1 MTDHIYGRGE
11 SLVPEERPHMF
22 AKEITMY
29 VDYLSERSILADPD
43 TPEWRSLLMM
53 KRNLEKGMTLCL
65 EIAESEPYPGE
76 NLDSIRTTVNQQRAR
91 LEEMFEISVSILQ
104 PRGNPSPLFRCRN
117 LSDEAPSRRSHH
129 HAFCVYFCR
138 VEYAG

>member
-1 MTDHIYGRGE
+1 MTDHTYVRGE

-22 AKEITMY
+22 AKETTMY

-43 TPEWRSLLMM
+43 TPEWRSLLKM

-76 NLDSIRTTVNQQRAR
+76 NLDSIRSTVTQQHAR
-91 LEEMFEISVSILQ
+91 LDGRFEISV
-104 PRGNPSPLFRCRN
+104 
-117 LSDEAPSRRSHH
+117 
-129 HAFCVYFCR
+129 
-138 VEYAG
+138 